1 MFWVKKVNKKSK
13 NILLIH
19 RYFWPDNSSCSSIIK
34 DISTNLISDGNNVDV
49 ISSQPSYRQNFKNT
63 FRINP
68 ENIDGVNIT
77 RLNLPN
83 ETGSMFI
90 RIKNSIKLG
99 LYLIFRS
106 LTKNYDLIIV
116 TSIPPILGGFF
127 GMIASKIKRI
137 KLIYFCMD
145 IHPEIGLLS
154 KDYKKNIFYRF
165 LLKIDILNCKFADTI
180 IVHSKDMRD
189 SILSRN
195 KKNQYN
201 IKIINNFSKS
211 FRINKNQNLHNYKK
225 KNSLKI
231 IYTGNLGRFQ
241 SLQTIFKTMELIKEN
256 KLIELILVG
265 EGSEKIFLKDMAKK
279 TKINVKFIDY
289 LSEPAA
295 QLKINEA
302 DIGLVS
308 LMKDVYKYAYPS
320 KTMSYLEQ
328 GKPII
333 AMIETSS
340 QLSIDM
346 KKNGY
351 GFSIIQDDH
360 VAFANLLTKLSKSNL
375 WRDRMSK
382 NAIKAYK
389 QYYTSDVILKSWSN
403 VVNQTLK

>member
-1 MFWVKKVNKKSK
+1 M
-13 NILLIH
+13 
-19 RYFWPDNSSCSSIIK
+19 
-34 DISTNLISDGNNVDV
+34 
-49 ISSQPSYRQNFKNT
+49 
-63 FRINP
+63 
-68 ENIDGVNIT
+68 
-77 RLNLPN
+77 
-83 ETGSMFI
+83 
-90 RIKNSIKLG
+90 
-99 LYLIFRS
+99 
-106 LTKNYDLIIV
+106 
-116 TSIPPILGGFF
+116 
-127 GMIASKIKRI
+127 
-137 KLIYFCMD
+137 
-145 IHPEIGLLS
+145 
-154 KDYKKNIFYRF
+154 
-165 LLKIDILNCKFADTI
+165 
-180 IVHSKDMRD
+180 
-189 SILSRN
+189 
-195 KKNQYN
+195 
-201 IKIINNFSKS
+201 
-211 FRINKNQNLHNYKK
+211 
-225 KNSLKI
+225 
-231 IYTGNLGRFQ
+231 
-241 SLQTIFKTMELIKEN
+241 QTIFKTMELIKEN